1 MSGHYEDDL
10 DNCDDIVYTGQGG
23 NDLLGNKRQ
32 KKDQVMTL
40 GNLGLKVRIFMFL
53 LFGLF
58 SSFLFPFI
66 VIWPHIL
73 FVNYFNYACYEKT
86 PLVACFEPYLSHD

>member
-40 GNLGLKVRIFMFL
+40 GNLGLKVRTFMFL

-58 SSFLFPFI
+58 SS
-66 VIWPHIL
+66 L
-73 FVNYFNYACYEKT
+73 FVFVHCNMGTYFVCK
-86 PLVACFEPYLSHD
+86 LLQLRML